1 MIPKKG
7 EAKEVKDFRLISILN
22 ASVKIMSK
30 VLDKRIREVLG
41 NLIDDHQ
48 TWFLKGRSIL
58 ESIEVAQEVIQ
69 FFKQIKTPRFLL
81 KLDFQKA
88 YDMVEWDCILETLQ
102 F

>member
-41 NLIDDHQ
+41 NLIDDRQ